1 MSFGQNI
8 QFLRKMHKG
17 MTQEELAE
25 KMGFSTCIT
34 GANQCIPYAWIC
46 CSLYFTF

>member
-1 MSFGQNI
+1 MSFGQDI

-25 KMGFSTCIT
+25 KMGFCSCIT
-34 GANQCIPYAWIC
+34 GANNGGNRYEKE
-46 CSLYFTF
+46 S